1 MKRIF
6 NTQLQSSAR
15 QHCSPCIYGLS
26 LRHQHSVPA
35 LSSTAPTLPL
45 LQQYIGS
52 ISNKGVTF
60 DARPVYLD
68 SQATT
73 RIDPRVIDVMN
84 QYHVEQWGNPHSSTH
99 LYGWETDDAVEEA
112 RKQPG

>member
-1 MKRIF
+1 M
-6 NTQLQSSAR
+6 
-15 QHCSPCIYGLS
+15 
-26 LRHQHSVPA
+26 
-35 LSSTAPTLPL
+35 SSTAPTLPL

-112 RKQPG
+112 RKQVDALSIPRVILQKFQASPSLNALISALFMLCVCA